1 MKNKFVNIT
10 KITVIAA
17 IFLVAC
23 MLRLDFF
30 GGAGKDIY
38 AYERSVE
45 DLLSGTNPYKWTVA
59 TYSTPDDPGNHGYAY
74 LPLLLYL
81 NSFFY
86 IISKL
91 SGVSFYILSKIPI
104 LLADVGV
111 GILLVKFLYRKN
123 YWALLGALLFWF
135 WNPYFFMKNNY
146 VYTDPLPVFLSLL
159 AFYYLEKD
167 DVLAGAFLALAIA
180 AKPYSL
186 IFLPLFLFKAQRPL
200 RLMLSTVIVGV
211 FLSIPFLGS
220 WNDFMTYLNGAVLVH
235 GDRIVQGRPFLW
247 FISYYGKI
255 ELIRIIPVKFYAYAS
270 ILLGW
275 VFIVIAFLIFKIK
288 EKYLLGA
295 GCLALFYFFTPVLNR
310 TYLLWLMPLF
320 VIALYNIFSKKQVLY
335 YFSLL
340 FYWGFYYVYLFYWK
354 DGFHIWHP

>member
-1 MKNKFVNIT
+1 
-10 KITVIAA
+10 
-17 IFLVAC
+17 
-23 MLRLDFF
+23 
-30 GGAGKDIY
+30 
-38 AYERSVE
+38 
-45 DLLSGTNPYKWTVA
+45 
-59 TYSTPDDPGNHGYAY
+59 
-74 LPLLLYL
+74 
-81 NSFFY
+81 
-86 IISKL
+86 
-91 SGVSFYILSKIPI
+91 
-104 LLADVGV
+104 
-111 GILLVKFLYRKN
+111 
-123 YWALLGALLFWF
+123 
-135 WNPYFFMKNNY
+135 MKNNY